1 MNRISSNAT
10 LFFVIFLPTF
20 WLVFFGSLGLGLWMS
35 SAEDISFTSAS
46 LLKIV
51 YLILFLG
58 FGTIIYFTLLRLK
71 RIEIDSNYLYI
82 TNYLKT
88 IKVPFSEV
96 NDLHV
101 KSLFFRS
108 VGRITFNYKTFFGK
122 KIYFLCNS
130 EHYDFLRAQVEKVT
144 QKNNSPE

>member
-20 WLVFFGSLGLGLWMS
+20 WLVFFGSLGLGLMMS

-46 LLKIV
+46 LLKIT
-51 YLILFLG
+51 YLVFFIG
-58 FGTIIYFTLLRLK
+58 FGLIIYFTLLRLK
-71 RIEIDSNYLYI
+71 RIEMDANFLYV

-88 IKVPFSEV
+88 IKVPLHAVSE
-96 NDLHV
+96 LHV

-108 VGRITFNYKTFFGK
+108 VGRITFNYRSSFGRK
-122 KIYFLCNS
+122 VYFLCNT
-130 EHYDFLRAQVEKVT
+130 EHFDFLKAQTEKLSFKSTVHD
-144 QKNNSPE
+144 

>member
-35 SAEDISFTSAS
+35 SAEDIS
-46 LLKIV
+46 
-51 YLILFLG
+51 LG